1 MEQEC
6 FGSPDYKTLFIFYTC
21 ISLLKVAS
29 VKKKKTT
36 LQQIQTMQVYF
47 LKVRRLNWV
56 SLSYSQDVG
65 RAVFLSIALLG
76 SRHSLL

>member
-29 VKKKKTT
+29 VKKKNNTATNSNNASLFSKSQKTELGLT
-36 LQQIQTMQVYF
+36 ELQP
-47 LKVRRLNWV
+47 RCR
-56 SLSYSQDVG
+56 
-65 RAVFLSIALLG
+65 
-76 SRHSLL
+76 

>member
-6 FGSPDYKTLFIFYTC
+6 FGSPGYKTLFIFYTC

-29 VKKKKTT
+29 VKKKTT

-65 RAVFLSIALLG
+65 RAVFLSRALLG